1 MGASAGV
8 FVLTDKTSLVP
19 MQIANFAS
27 EDDFQDLLARFPAL
41 LAGDQIDAANP
52 RRFVLIDREY
62 PIGSEAGETARWSL
76 DHLFLDQ
83 DAVPTLVE
91 VKRSTDTRIRREV
104 VGQMMDYAANALS
117 YWPAEQLRDRF
128 VERCKKSDQ
137 SPQEA
142 IAGDLGEDVEWE
154 TYWAS
159 VKTNLQ
165 AGRVRLIFVADRI
178 PLELRKIVE
187 FLNTQMQP
195 AEVLAIELRQ
205 YAGGDLKTLAPIV
218 LGQTQGALTQKAAG
232 GSKPK
237 RKWDEAQFLASFSD
251 REDADVSVTAKS
263 IFKWIKVHA
272 DRWVFNDAPT
282 WGAVSAEFNVGEKH
296 VQLFKLWTDGTLQVM
311 FSNLAGVAAFAQ
323 HEDRAELTRQIAEL
337 TGVQFKT
344 EAIDKSPWFK
354 LSALNDERQKK
365 LMTLF
370 EEVARRV
377 KAAQASAEAFD
388 ANETVA
394 ELT

>member
-1 MGASAGV
+1 MGANAGV

-62 PIGSEAGETARWSL
+62 PIGSEAGESARWSL

-128 VERCKKSDQ
+128 VERCRKSNQ

-142 IAGDLGEDVEWE
+142 LAEELGEEVEWE

-165 AGRVRLIFVADRI
+165 SGRVRLIFIADRI
-178 PLELRKIVE
+178 PPELRKIVE

-218 LGQTQGALTQKAAG
+218 LGQTQGALTQKAAA

-237 RKWDEAQFLASFSD
+237 RKWDEARLLASFSD
-251 REDADVSVTAKS
+251 QHGAEVSATARS
-263 IFKWIKVHA
+263 IFDWIKAHA
-272 DRWVFNDAPT
+272 DSWTFNDAPT
-282 WGAVSAEFNVGEKH
+282 VGAVSAEYKVGEKFI
-296 VQLFKLWTDGTLQVM
+296 QLFKLWTDGTLQVICA
-311 FSNLAGVAAFAQ
+311 NLAGTAAYSRSG
-323 HEDRAELTRQIAEL
+323 DRVELLEQITEM
-337 TGVQFKT
+337 TGAQFKSD
-344 EAIDKSPWFK
+344 AIDKSPWFP
-354 LSALNDERQKK
+354 LTTLTNSNSEK
-365 LMTLF
+365 LMGLF
-370 EEVARRV
+370 EEIARRV
-377 KAAQASAEAFD
+377 KSCADCQP
-388 ANETVA
+388 
-394 ELT
+394 